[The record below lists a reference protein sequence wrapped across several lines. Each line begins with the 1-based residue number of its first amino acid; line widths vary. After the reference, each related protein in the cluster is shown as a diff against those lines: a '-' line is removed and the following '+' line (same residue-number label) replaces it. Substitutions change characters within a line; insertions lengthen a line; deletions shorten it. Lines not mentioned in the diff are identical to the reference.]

1 MTEIKP
7 GILLGGYREAGREGN
22 ILSWYQRLKVDHVLC
37 VASEVV
43 PPTAAGI
50 VVKHLPLD
58 DDNPGEDVAKVLDAA
73 TAFVAE
79 ATLNRGTVLI
89 HCRDG
94 ASRAVCVTIAV
105 LVACYGYS
113 LVNAY
118 HYVSHRRKQTN
129 IFPQYL
135 DQLEKWVQ
143 QRDTNS
149 CLMTDS
155 T

>member
-1 MTEIKP
+1 MTEITP
-7 GILLGGYREAGREGN
+7 GILLGGYREAGREGD
-22 ILSWYQRLKVDHVLC
+22 IVSWYHRLKVDHVLC
-37 VASEVV
+37 VASELA
-43 PPTAAGI
+43 PPAAAGI

-58 DDNPGEDVAKVLDAA
+58 DDNPGEDISKILDPA

-79 ATLNRGTVLI
+79 ATSKRGTVLI

-94 ASRAVCVTIAV
+94 ASRAVCVTVAV

-129 IFPQYL
+129 VFPHYL
-135 DQLEKWVQ
+135 DQLQKWAQ
-143 QRDTNS
+143 QREATSNTS
-149 CLMTDS
+149 HA
-155 T
+155 